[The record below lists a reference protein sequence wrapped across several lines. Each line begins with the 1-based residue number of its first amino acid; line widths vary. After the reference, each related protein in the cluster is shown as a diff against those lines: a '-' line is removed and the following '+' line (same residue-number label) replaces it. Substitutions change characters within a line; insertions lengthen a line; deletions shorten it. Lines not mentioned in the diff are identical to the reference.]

1 MKTLCIGCPNS
12 KILSVLKNISAV
24 SLPTIGSRVV
34 GLIRDMLMFA
44 ALGTG
49 LWHSAFILAFTLP
62 NLFRRLFGEG
72 ALTSAFIPVFSDLLK
87 QDDRA
92 SAFKFLNRLL
102 WQVFMIL
109 AVLLLVIACL
119 LKLLAWS
126 GWLSDRWS
134 LSTDL
139 SVWLL
144 PYMIFVC
151 LAAIM
156 TAALNALGRFWVGAS
171 TPIVLNLCMIL
182 SLALGMYFFES
193 TSGVIYSLIVG
204 VLFGGLLQLLLPFF
218 DLIRTGWAPHLEKE
232 NSPEIHEIWKL
243 FLPGVA
249 GAAVLQINVLLSRLL
264 AFALND
270 GATAVLY
277 MSSRLMELPLGVF
290 TFAVVAVYFP
300 RMSQSRAHEERSRFK
315 KEFTTGLVLVC
326 AIAFPAAVG
335 LCVLAK
341 PILITLFQ
349 RGAFTEVDVLRTIPL
364 VIVYSIGLP
373 FYSVA
378 TFTSRA
384 FHADKSMIT
393 PVRIAGVCLVV
404 NLLFSLGLMGWIG
417 EVGLASANVLA
428 ATVQSTLLLRILKKN
443 HLNFAF
449 SDFKDPLLKI
459 VFASA
464 VMGIACYIGLSFFQ
478 GFEFGK
484 QTESLLTVLCL
495 VPNGALLYVALLYFL
510 RLEVLIEL
518 TRTLRERN

>member
-1 MKTLCIGCPNS
+1 
-12 KILSVLKNISAV
+12 
-24 SLPTIGSRVV
+24 
-34 GLIRDMLMFA
+34 MFA
-44 ALGTG
+44 ALGAG

-87 QDDRA
+87 QNDRA

-109 AVLLLVIACL
+109 AVVVLVIACL

-126 GWLSDRWS
+126 GWLPERWS
-134 LSTDL
+134 LSADL

-151 LAAIM
+151 LAALM
-156 TAALNALGRFWVGAS
+156 TAALNALGRFWVAAS
-171 TPIVLNLCMIL
+171 TPILLNLSIIL
-182 SLALGMYFFES
+182 SLGLGMYFFES
-193 TSGVIYSLIVG
+193 PAGIIYSLILG
-204 VLFGGLLQLLLPFF
+204 VLFGGLLQFLMPFF
-218 DLIRTGWAPHLEKE
+218 DLKRTGWRPYLEKE
-232 NSPEIHEIWKL
+232 NSLEIYELWKL

-264 AFALND
+264 AFTLND

-300 RMSQSRAHEERSRFK
+300 RMAQSRALEDRSRFK
-315 KEFTTGLVLVC
+315 KDFITGLVLVC
-326 AIAFPAAVG
+326 TIALPAAVG

-349 RGAFTEVDVLRTIPL
+349 RGAFTEADVLRTIPL
-364 VIVYSIGLP
+364 VVVYSIGLP

-378 TFTSRA
+378 TFASRT
-384 FHADKSMIT
+384 FHADKSMKT
-393 PVRIAGVCLVV
+393 PVRIAGVCLAV
-404 NLLFSLGLMGWIG
+404 NLLFSLGLMRWIG

-428 ATVQSTLLLRILKKN
+428 AIVQATLLLKILKKN
-443 HLNFAF
+443 HLNFSF
-449 SDFKDPLLKI
+449 SEFKNPLLKI
-459 VFASA
+459 FFASA
-464 VMGIACYIGLSFFQ
+464 VMGTACYFGLGFFQ
-478 GFEFGK
+478 GFESGN
-484 QTESLLTVLCL
+484 QTTSLPPVLCL
-495 VPNGALLYVALLYFL
+495 VPTGALLYLALLYIL
-510 RLEVLIEL
+510 RLEVLVEL
-518 TRTLRERN
+518 THTLRDKKENEV